1 MDLSLAAL
9 VLTTVDQ
16 DKIEILQ
23 LFMMEA
29 REPFETQKRAQ
40 MKADC
45 EQLQKKFQHF
55 FVIACI
61 SWLFNCAEFTL
72 IDCIDHEGKDWS
84 FWLIVKPHYNI

>member
-55 FVIACI
+55 
-61 SWLFNCAEFTL
+61 
-72 IDCIDHEGKDWS
+72 
-84 FWLIVKPHYNI
+84 